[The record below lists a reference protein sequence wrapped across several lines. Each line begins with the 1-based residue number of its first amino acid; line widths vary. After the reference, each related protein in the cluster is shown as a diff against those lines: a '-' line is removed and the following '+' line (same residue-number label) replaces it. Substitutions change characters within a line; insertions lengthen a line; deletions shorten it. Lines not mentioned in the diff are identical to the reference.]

1 LPAAASPTPA
11 LSVGEGA
18 RTEEAKRLY
27 GLGAEAF
34 AARRNAEAIR
44 YFRRAAAIVPSP
56 KLTYNIALA
65 YEELGDVGRAIAE
78 YRDYLRHETEAAR
91 AEEVR
96 PKVAELERELGATGV
111 QLLSVSSHPRG
122 AVVKVGGQP
131 VGVTPW
137 IGEPPLGTHD
147 VSVELAGYESRRA
160 RVRLTADRSQAL
172 DVTLTPEPPAEL
184 AVNRAPLQVQPLTWT
199 FLGVGAGA
207 VVGGL
212 AFELSRAKSSERAGR
227 SDSPLEAAEARG
239 AADAKQMASLLLLG
253 SGTAFLIGGGVLLA
267 LDLTGAGEN
276 PPSSTQSLML
286 SARISAPCALGFC
299 GMVAEGSF

>member
-1 LPAAASPTPA
+1 
-11 LSVGEGA
+11 
-18 RTEEAKRLY
+18 
-27 GLGAEAF
+27 
-34 AARRNAEAIR
+34 
-44 YFRRAAAIVPSP
+44 
-56 KLTYNIALA
+56 
-65 YEELGDVGRAIAE
+65 
-78 YRDYLRHETEAAR
+78 
-91 AEEVR
+91 
-96 PKVAELERELGATGV
+96 
-111 QLLSVSSHPRG
+111 
-122 AVVKVGGQP
+122 
-131 VGVTPW
+131 
-137 IGEPPLGTHD
+137 
-147 VSVELAGYESRRA
+147 
-160 RVRLTADRSQAL
+160 
-172 DVTLTPEPPAEL
+172 
-184 AVNRAPLQVQPLTWT
+184 VQPLTWT